1 MKKGGIL
8 NSNLSRVIAA
18 MGHTDKLV
26 IGDSGLPIP
35 RNSELV
41 DLALKPNVPRFLET
55 LETILEELV
64 VEEAIISKEMETK
77 NKEVVSY
84 IRPHDIEI
92 RLEAE
97 GKEFIDAE
105 IVFIRAVGPI
115 VNLELKRLDNKEYIE
130 ADISKE
136 VYRKLALKEKQKV
149 YIRPRDYKVFIPDY
163 TI

>member
-77 NKEVVSY
+77 NKEVYKKVRQILKNTKIKKVSHEEFKK
-84 IRPHDIEI
+84 ISRNGGNVSFV
-92 RLEAE
+92 RTGEATPFANIILVS
-97 GKEFIDAE
+97 G
-105 IVFIRAVGPI
+105 
-115 VNLELKRLDNKEYIE
+115 VN
-130 ADISKE
+130 
-136 VYRKLALKEKQKV
+136 
-149 YIRPRDYKVFIPDY
+149 FG
-163 TI
+163 